1 MKAKNMTTSAL
12 VRDAVLE
19 RIEDEIDLQFLPDLK
34 ATYRKQ
40 LKKITFDE
48 VMIQS
53 CLKKTNFLQML
64 HDV

>member
-40 LKKITFDE
+40 LKKLLLT
-48 VMIQS
+48 
-53 CLKKTNFLQML
+53 K
-64 HDV
+64 